1 MLEILKSLDG
11 LTEKQCEQL
20 VKICSGDWKK
30 LASLTATNHDSF
42 AMLTKISKDVV
53 PMINLMANIHSD
65 QSNSPVSSN
74 TQHDDDDTDETEMSI
89 RRLVRTMA
97 SGDTS
102 SPVIEA
108 LKGKGIKGHEKL
120 FAVVDGKIDF
130 YASMHVIREER
141 HSGLSQYDGKALLS
155 LDEIGAKFRR
165 VNPFTLAPIVKG
177 DRWDS
182 LTDDQLLLVHYAF
195 VKGHI
200 NTQTSQADVWREAAT
215 GKFEFSLY
223 QSALT
228 WSAIKANKNHPD
240 VLAATQRM
248 YSTPKQQ
255 AQRSAVVEPVAY
267 LTVTPQALRMFITSH
282 LNIQDLVV
290 CIDGMNVSHEEI
302 GGDTLPMLAL
312 NAVQYFKRRGLLL
325 LFASHIRNSN
335 PTLFDL
341 AFADTDTTVI
351 GDNNTVAGRGGI
363 AVQGAVINGNITVNG
378 DLIGRNKITTQ
389 VNYR

>member
-1 MLEILKSLDG
+1 MKEILET
-11 LTEKQCEQL
+11 LTLSPVQIDKL
-20 VKICSGDWKK
+20 MKLCSSDWGK
-30 LASLTATNHDSF
+30 LATLSASNANVFSALTTIPA
-42 AMLTKISKDVV
+42 DVV
-53 PMINLMANIHSD
+53 PMLNTLANIYAPAPASAPAPNQ
-65 QSNSPVSSN
+65 QSPSN
-74 TQHDDDDTDETEMSI
+74 DDDTDETEMSV

-108 LKGKGIKGHEKL
+108 LKSKGIKGHEKL
-120 FAVVDGKIDF
+120 FAVADGKIDF
-130 YASMHVIREER
+130 YGSMHVIREER
-141 HSGLSQYDGKALLS
+141 HSGLSQYDSKALLS

-200 NTQTSQADVWREAAT
+200 NTQTSQADVWREAST
-215 GKFEFSLY
+215 NKFEFALY
-223 QSALT
+223 QSSLT

-255 AQRSAVVEPVAY
+255 AQRSAVVEPVTY
-267 LTVTPQALRMFITSH
+267 STVTPQTLRIFITSH

-312 NAVQYFKRRGLLL
+312 NAIQYFKRRGQLP
-325 LFASHIRNSN
+325 LFAAHVRNSN
-335 PTLFDL
+335 PEIFDL
-341 AFADTDTTVI
+341 AFADAGAVAI
-351 GDNNTVAGRGGI
+351 GNNNVVAGNGGVS
-363 AVQGAVINGNITVNG
+363 VQGAIINGNIT
-378 DLIGRNKITTQ
+378 IGSDFVGRDSITI
-389 VNYR
+389 NRRY